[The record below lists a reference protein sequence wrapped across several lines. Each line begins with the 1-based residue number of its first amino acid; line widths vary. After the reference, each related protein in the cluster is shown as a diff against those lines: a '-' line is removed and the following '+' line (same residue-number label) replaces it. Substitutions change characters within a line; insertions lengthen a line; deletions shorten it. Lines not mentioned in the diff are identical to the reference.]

1 MDAATSGGRWAQR
14 EGTVRECELR
24 TVDKQWLR
32 SGTFF
37 VLAAATGGYVAMIIT
52 TNEPLKEFESSVP
65 RASRLSCAQRY
76 APHIGVM

>member
-1 MDAATSGGRWAQR
+1 
-14 EGTVRECELR
+14 
-24 TVDKQWLR
+24 
-32 SGTFF
+32 
-37 VLAAATGGYVAMIIT
+37 MIIT